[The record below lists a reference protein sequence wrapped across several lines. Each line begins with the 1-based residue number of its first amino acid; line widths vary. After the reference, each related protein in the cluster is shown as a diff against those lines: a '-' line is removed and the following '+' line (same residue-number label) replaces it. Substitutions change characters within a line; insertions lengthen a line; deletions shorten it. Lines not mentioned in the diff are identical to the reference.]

1 LDVALTLDGESI
13 YLIVWLKCCWL

>member
-13 YLIVWLKCCWL
+13 YLIVWFKCCWL